1 MLIYCQGN
9 KALLIFMKK
18 TLLFSFSLIGQIG
31 FSVAIPLLVLGLLGR
46 YLDKIASTSPYLFL
60 LGLALATVFIYF
72 YLRQLVKKSI
82 KEFDKLNKE

>member
-1 MLIYCQGN
+1 
-9 KALLIFMKK
+9 MKK